1 MPGCEVVAQGEKR
14 EVAQDRILS
23 GRENRPEIR
32 NLPVMAQFVQIYVSP
47 PILNPFEGDLAV
59 VALRNAL
66 LDFPDVQ
73 VTNGQA
79 SGTHEG
85 KSPPR
90 VFRIHIQDLRR
101 VF

>member
-1 MPGCEVVAQGEKR
+1 
-14 EVAQDRILS
+14 
-23 GRENRPEIR
+23 
-32 NLPVMAQFVQIYVSP
+32 MAQFVQIHASP

-66 LDFPDVQ
+66 LDFPDEQ
-73 VTNGQA
+73 VIDRKA

-85 KSPPR
+85 KSPSR
-90 VFRIHIQDLRR
+90 IFRIHVQDLRR

>member
-1 MPGCEVVAQGEKR
+1 MPGSEVMAKSEKR
-14 EVAQDRILS
+14 EVAQDRALP

-32 NLPVMAQFVQIYVSP
+32 SLPVMAQFVQIHASP

-66 LDFPDVQ
+66 LDFPDVKM
-73 VTNGQA
+73 VDGQA

-85 KSPPR
+85 KSPSR
-90 VFRIHIQDLRR
+90 IFRIHLQDLRR